1 MALEGTDPAIPLAL
15 VAVVGGTVAFF
26 GYDLVDA
33 LLPWAGGAAGAFAV
47 GALVWA
53 SPAFTDGIELQYRYI
68 FVGLLG
74 FAGGLTGF
82 FVVPVATRVAT
93 VGIGFVVTTV
103 TTFVVV
109 TGQRVVTTETL
120 ADAGTTGRPES
131 IVEALQI
138 QTILQDPQ
146 LQQIAAVALL
156 AGGIAAVVAWRFYVL
171 LMALATSALGA
182 TLLAYVVPLW
192 QRRGTVD
199 GLGDLA
205 GSAFATEWFVG
216 VLVVGFAVQFVRHSE
231 FFDDSPDRPEPLR

>member
-1 MALEGTDPAIPLAL
+1 MALEGTDPTIPLAL

-82 FVVPVATRVAT
+82 FVVPVATRAAT
-93 VGIGFVVTTV
+93 VGIGFVVATI

-109 TGQRVVTTETL
+109 TGQRVVTADEL
-120 ADAGTTGRPES
+120 ADAGTTGQPQT
-131 IVEALQI
+131 ILEALQFE
-138 QTILQDPQ
+138 TILQDPQ
-146 LQQIAAVALL
+146 LQQIAAIALVAG
-156 AGGIAAVVAWRFYVL
+156 AVAAVFAWRYYVL
-171 LMALATSALGA
+171 LMALVTSAAGA
-182 TLLAYVVPLW
+182 TILGYVVPLW
-192 QRRGTVD
+192 QQRAAFD
-199 GLGDLA
+199 GLTALT
-205 GSAFATEWFVG
+205 GSAFSTTWFVA
-216 VLVVGFAVQFVRHSE
+216 VFVVGFAVQYVRHADV
-231 FFDDSPDRPEPLR
+231 FDDTPNRPEPLR